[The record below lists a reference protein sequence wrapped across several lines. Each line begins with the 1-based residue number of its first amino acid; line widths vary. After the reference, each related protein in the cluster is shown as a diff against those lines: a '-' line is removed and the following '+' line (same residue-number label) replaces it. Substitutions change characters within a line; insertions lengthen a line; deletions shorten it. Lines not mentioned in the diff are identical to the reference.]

1 MYKTLIDKNRKKISQ
16 IKITNF
22 LNCCKFIT
30 AIAVFVRSLLIE
42 NQILAV
48 DPSFSTYSVSKKK
61 IQMEKVFHKKNI
73 LDKKL
78 YYDLSTKK
86 AINFAP
92 ASTILRSYGTIRCK
106 CCSSD

>member
-16 IKITNF
+16 IKITIF

-61 IQMEKVFHKKNI
+61 KYKWRKCF
-73 LDKKL
+73 
-78 YYDLSTKK
+78 TKK
-86 AINFAP
+86 ISLIKS
-92 ASTILRSYGTIRCK
+92 STMI
-106 CCSSD
+106 